1 LAFCDRP
8 AGTVAKVGTKSKK
21 GRKLGN
27 GEFTAEHA
35 RSLEQRIF
43 CNHDNI
49 NRPIVLAEF
58 LETSSW
64 S

>member
-35 RSLEQRIF
+35 R
-43 CNHDNI
+43 CGNGYDCG
-49 NRPIVLAEF
+49 F
-58 LETSSW
+58 LVSW
-64 S
+64 Y